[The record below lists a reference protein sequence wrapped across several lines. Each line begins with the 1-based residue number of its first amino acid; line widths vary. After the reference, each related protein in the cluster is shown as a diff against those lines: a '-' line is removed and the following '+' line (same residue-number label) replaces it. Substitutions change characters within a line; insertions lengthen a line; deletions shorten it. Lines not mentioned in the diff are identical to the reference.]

1 MSLLFVLPQ
10 NCEQATRQTEAVL
23 YHAGL
28 RVVRSFD
35 LRQVNGLL
43 DDCDCPYHGTGLC
56 DCQVVILLVYGEAA
70 APATLVAHGR
80 SGKTWLTLVD
90 SPEQRPLP
98 DLAQRITQTLQT
110 NLILPKEQIE

>member
-1 MSLLFVLPQ
+1 MSLLLVLLQ

-23 YHAGL
+23 GHAGL

-35 LRQVNGLL
+35 LRQVDGLP
-43 DDCDCPYHGTGLC
+43 DDCDCPYHGTALC
-56 DCQVVILLVYGEAA
+56 DCQMVVLLVYGEAA
-70 APATLVAHGR
+70 TPATLVAHGR

-98 DLAQRITQTLQT
+98 DLAQRITTALQS
-110 NLILPKEQIE
+110 NIIVKG